1 MLMTEDQQ
9 KIREVKRKY
18 ETEWLSIKGVVGI
31 GIGTLSD
38 DSIGIIVSVIKLE
51 KNIQEK
57 IPAEIEDIKVEV
69 QETGEFKAL

>member
-1 MLMTEDQQ
+1 MTEDQQ